1 MSPLQE
7 LQVRQEARFVLWAL
21 RCAMGGE
28 RGEEGAAG
36 DLARGFALLGV
47 SDTAGSFQDFVRAL
61 FAMDWSL
68 EVWHGQRCCCVSA
81 QEVFVLNAL
90 AETAQRQRHADAQ
103 PAQWWQLVLPVERIA
118 AIDAAARVW
127 LMELEEAGVVL
138 PGPDLLETC
147 LRPLQNIA
155 APATSARVH

>member
-1 MSPLQE
+1 MSSLQE

-47 SDTAGSFQDFVRAL
+47 SETSASFQDFVRAL
-61 FAMDWSL
+61 AAMDWSM
-68 EVWHGQRCCCVSA
+68 EVWHGQRCCCVST

-90 AETAQRQRHADAQ
+90 AEAAQRQRLADAR
-103 PAQWWQLVLPVERIA
+103 PAQWWQLVLPAGRIA
-118 AIDAAARVW
+118 AIDAAARLW
-127 LMELEEAGVVL
+127 LVELEEAGVIL

-155 APATSARVH
+155 EPASSARVH